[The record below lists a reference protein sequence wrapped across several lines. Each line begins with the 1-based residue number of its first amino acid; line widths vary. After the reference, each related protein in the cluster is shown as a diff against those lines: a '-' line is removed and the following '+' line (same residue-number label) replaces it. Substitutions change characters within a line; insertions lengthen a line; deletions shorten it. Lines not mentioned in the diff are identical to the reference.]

1 LESCRDSRDA
11 IRADAEHR
19 IPGYRTICHSVRLSE
34 HILRQTDD
42 DRAGPPG
49 RGKLECSVD
58 QFTGTACEVDPYY
71 ALCQVSECLR
81 QVDFLESSPPTVFAR
96 DLAHE
101 KHHGRRVLL
110 RGVDADAGV
119 REARPAGHEGDA
131 GPAAEL
137 RGRLGHIGRCSFV
150 SASDHAE
157 RVACVVQRI
166 EHIQVTFACHGEYM
180 SRIVGAQPLNDRI
193 GNASHS
199 HLLLAFVLLDKFC
212 ITDFQSQ

>member
-1 LESCRDSRDA
+1 MLLGD
-11 IRADAEHR
+11 H
-19 IPGYRTICHSVRLSE
+19 
-34 HILRQTDD
+34 
-42 DRAGPPG
+42 
-49 RGKLECSVD
+49 
-58 QFTGTACEVDPYY
+58 FTGTACEVDPYY

-96 DLAHE
+96 DLTHE

-193 GNASHS
+193 GNASRS
-199 HLLLAFVLLDKFC
+199 HFYSSPPRPART
-212 ITDFQSQ
+212 ISQDAYSESRGAVIGRAPASCGPGTLP